1 MLPRLVIPD
10 ADRVA
15 GFPVKCH
22 FYIVICA
29 VLAAGCTTAPDD
41 GAGFYTWV
49 DAQGNLVTVAREPQ
63 AAESAGAA
71 VASAAETGGAET
83 GVPSTA
89 TSENG
94 QSSEAA
100 NSAPDVTES
109 VASTPDELWQAG
121 DDAYLP
127 ESEIMARLEQRERER
142 FISYTDESGRLVTEP
157 LDMAAV
163 RESAATRDRGYEELA
178 QDETSFTTGAI
189 RINAG
194 CCRAVLD
201 EASLLGAGDEA
212 RLDFVP
218 LLARTVQ
225 LAAAHPAAA
234 YRLGEGVS
242 SVQLQSWIAKGGYV
256 HPQLLFV
263 GADGVPLLLV
273 DNVFS
278 RRYRESFFSWPSLSG
293 EVPVA
298 PGAAWVVVF
307 LPYVA
312 VEEGRFVVLDVPVA
326 GREQDLGLR
335 IGPDSVI
342 RAQ

>member
-1 MLPRLVIPD
+1 M
-10 ADRVA
+10 
-15 GFPVKCH
+15 KCH
-22 FYIVICA
+22 FYIVVCA

-41 GAGFYTWV
+41 GTGFYTWV

-63 AAESAGAA
+63 APESAG
-71 VASAAETGGAET
+71 VTVDSAAGNAGTEAQ
-83 GVPSTA
+83 VPSA
-89 TSENG
+89 APSGNG
-94 QSSEAA
+94 QSSAA
-100 NSAPDVTES
+100 TSAPSLAEDI
-109 VASTPDELWQAG
+109 ASTPDELWLAG

-163 RESAATRDRGYEELA
+163 RESSKTRDRGYEELA
-178 QDETSFTTGAI
+178 HDETSFATGAI
-189 RINAG
+189 RISAG
-194 CCRAVLD
+194 CCRAVLAD
-201 EASLLGAGDEA
+201 ASALRAGDEA

-225 LAAAHPAAA
+225 LGAAHPAAA